1 MNQTPKER
9 KEKPKRGKIIYSK
22 VFQTTGEVLNQN
34 QEFQLD
40 IPQDSNIP
48 MEGEDS
54 RKLRTCV
61 ACGELE
67 SFEKPLAIM
76 AASTKAPVFWKVPVQ
91 TGEVVSNAFKTWDK
105 NILLD
110 YKDTEYGVGYDP
122 VSRLSLDSNRFE
134 SYVLS
139 TCGHS
144 IHHSCLNRRIIGS
157 AQYSCP
163 LCHNLHDMII
173 LTLLGNRDSNIPAEV
188 FNGSPNHLKYNQI
201 VESADPNRKLGYL
214 LDVFSNRIF

>member
-1 MNQTPKER
+1 
-9 KEKPKRGKIIYSK
+9 
-22 VFQTTGEVLNQN
+22 
-34 QEFQLD
+34 
-40 IPQDSNIP
+40 
-48 MEGEDS
+48 
-54 RKLRTCV
+54 
-61 ACGELE
+61 
-67 SFEKPLAIM
+67 M

-214 LDVFSNRIF
+214 LDVFSNLNILTLLLKL

>member
-1 MNQTPKER
+1 
-9 KEKPKRGKIIYSK
+9 
-22 VFQTTGEVLNQN
+22 
-34 QEFQLD
+34 
-40 IPQDSNIP
+40 
-48 MEGEDS
+48 
-54 RKLRTCV
+54 
-61 ACGELE
+61 
-67 SFEKPLAIM
+67 M

-214 LDVFSNRIF
+214 LDVFFKPEYFDAPSKTVTMASLGEAPLNISKIKSTCHRELIARMA